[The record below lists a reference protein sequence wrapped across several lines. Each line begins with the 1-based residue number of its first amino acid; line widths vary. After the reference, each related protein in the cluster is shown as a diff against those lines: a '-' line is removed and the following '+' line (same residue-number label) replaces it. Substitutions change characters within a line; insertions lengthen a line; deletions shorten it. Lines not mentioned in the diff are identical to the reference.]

1 MKIIRTDSMPY
12 IAGAFYVRTQAMAVK
27 HHITLEEEFDE
38 HDGVG
43 TKYVVIVD
51 DVLPVATCRIYPI
64 DAETVIFG
72 RIVVLPEYRHQ
83 GLGSMLVKEA
93 ESWAR
98 ELGYKTAVID
108 SRENKTDFYSR
119 LGYVKKGEAEDEGTF
134 VTIRMVK
141 DL

>member
-27 HHITLEEEFDE
+27 HHIALEEEFDA
-38 HDGVG
+38 HDSVG

-64 DAETVIFG
+64 DVETVIFG

-98 ELGYKTAVID
+98 ELGFKIAVID
-108 SRENKTDFYSR
+108 SRDNKTEFYSR
-119 LGYVKKGEAEDEGTF
+119 LGYIKKGEAVNAGTF
-134 VTIRMVK
+134 VTVRMVK
-141 DL
+141 KL